1 MITETTNKVSKQPK
15 FQGPDE
21 LPMLPEY
28 LIEMD
33 RTEADKYHILM
44 REWWESVHENL
55 ERLRSEVVSFK
66 VNELEETTASNTT
79 KVANDLS
86 DHITDK
92 DNPHEVTPEQ
102 LGLHAVATSGEYSDL
117 ENKPNL
123 HAVATSGNYSDLTGT
138 PNLHAVATSGDYDD
152 LINSPDFVY
161 DSTTRTLS
169 IST

>member
-1 MITETTNKVSKQPK
+1 MITQTTNKVSKQPK

-28 LIEMD
+28 LINMN

-55 ERLRSEVVSFK
+55 ERLRQEVVSFQ
-66 VNELEETTASNTT
+66 VNELEENTGKNLT
-79 KVANDLS
+79 DAEKRLDDSINAVSSDLAGHKNS
-86 DHITDK
+86 QS
-92 DNPHEVTPEQ
+92 NPHGVTPQQ
-102 LGLHAVATSGEYSDL
+102 LGLHG
-117 ENKPNL
+117 
-123 HAVATSGNYSDLTGT
+123 
-138 PNLHAVATSGDYDD
+138 VATSGDYDD

-161 DSTTRTLS
+161 DSTTKTLS

>member
-1 MITETTNKVSKQPK
+1 MITQTTSKVSKQPK

-28 LIEMD
+28 LIEMN

-55 ERLRSEVVSFK
+55 ERLRQEVVSFQ
-66 VNELEETTASNTT
+66 VHELEENTSNNLSDAEKRLTDSINGVAS
-79 KVANDLS
+79 DLS
-86 DHITDK
+86 DHENDK
-92 DNPHEVTPEQ
+92 SNPHEVTPQQ
-102 LGLHAVATSGEYSDL
+102 L
-117 ENKPNL
+117 NL
-123 HAVATSGNYSDLTGT
+123 HAVATSGVYSDLTGR

>member
-1 MITETTNKVSKQPK
+1 MITQTTNKVSKQPK

-28 LIEMD
+28 LIDMN

-55 ERLRSEVVSFK
+55 ERLRQEVVSFQ
-66 VNELEETTASNTT
+66 VHELEENTSN
-79 KVANDLS
+79 NLS
-86 DHITDK
+86 DHQNNK
-92 DNPHEVTPEQ
+92 SNPHEVTPQQ
-102 LGLHAVATSGEYSDL
+102 L
-117 ENKPNL
+117 NL
-123 HAVATSGNYSDLTGT
+123 HAVATSGAYSDLTGR